1 MERLADVY
9 VKAHGRYPDVDQV
22 EPVRAGGGADG
33 ASGVVA
39 GPTTGPVG
47 EMRRLGAA
55 LRNNRQFLSAVLRE
69 PGAGE
74 VLGDLSPAIF
84 DPSGPILRD
93 AWGTPIIFVPGE
105 HPLLGMAPRNAPF
118 FLSAGPDRR
127 FLTRGD
133 NLYSYDAFP
142 HPD

>member
-55 LRNNRQFLSAVLRE
+55 GRRA

-74 VLGDLSPAIF
+74 GLGDLSPAIF

-118 FLSAGPDRR
+118 FLSAGPDRK